1 MLRTNLSTRP
11 FYNDRAVRVALGVV
25 AALTLGLT
33 AYNAYEVWQLR
44 ARSSVERQH
53 AEQNEAEARTLG
65 GSARTIRQSLDRAK
79 LDAVQAAALEANQL
93 IERRAFSWTD
103 LFNRFETTLPTDVR
117 IAAVQPQVDQEGR
130 MLVAVTVVSRNV
142 EDLDAFIDALEKTGA
157 FRGLLSRQEQAEEDG
172 TLRSTIQGFY
182 AVAAG
187 VAGQAGAEGVRR

>member
-65 GSARTIRQSLDRAK
+65 GNARTIRQSLDRTK
-79 LDAVQAAALEANQL
+79 LEAVQAAAIEANQL

>member
-65 GSARTIRQSLDRAK
+65 GNARTIRQSLDRTK
-79 LDAVQAAALEANQL
+79 LDAVQAAAIEANQL

>member
-1 MLRTNLSTRP
+1 
-11 FYNDRAVRVALGVV
+11 
-25 AALTLGLT
+25 
-33 AYNAYEVWQLR
+33 
-44 ARSSVERQH
+44 
-53 AEQNEAEARTLG
+53 
-65 GSARTIRQSLDRAK
+65 
-79 LDAVQAAALEANQL
+79 
-93 IERRAFSWTD
+93 
-103 LFNRFETTLPTDVR
+103 
-117 IAAVQPQVDQEGR
+117 